1 MVRIPMWIYLSPSY
15 QSALPGRTA
24 ALRSHE
30 SRYFTNDMLYDTICG
45 LLNAPSER
53 YDPGQDFTST
63 SYRFNRDNL
72 TTMLGQYKL
81 STDPDGNPEQ

>member
-1 MVRIPMWIYLSPSY
+1 
-15 QSALPGRTA
+15 
-24 ALRSHE
+24 
-30 SRYFTNDMLYDTICG
+30 MLYYTISG

-63 SYRFNRDNL
+63 SYRFSRDNL